1 MLVRCT
7 DVRLMLGMGLER
19 TPNPMKPIL
28 SLVIAAAC
36 LGTAVAQSP
45 KTAPV
50 SSADALFRQGQVAEK
65 SGDVAAAEKAYTEA
79 LKANPNHA
87 AARFSLG
94 QLRIN
99 GPAIAARAREAKF
112 AAVNVPEIKLDQAT
126 LEEAVAALS
135 LIVERESKKAVTP
148 NFIIQDPKNQL
159 ANAKVSLNLKSTPA
173 GAVMKYLTEMTG
185 SKATYDEH
193 AIVIKPK

>member
-1 MLVRCT
+1 
-7 DVRLMLGMGLER
+7 
-19 TPNPMKPIL
+19 MKPIL
-28 SLVIAAAC
+28 SLVVATAC
-36 LGTAVAQSP
+36 LGTALAQTP
-45 KTAPV
+45 KT
-50 SSADALFRQGQVAEK
+50 SSASSAEALFRQGQAAEK
-65 SGDVAAAEKAYTEA
+65 TGNVAAAGKAYTEA
-79 LKANPNHA
+79 LKADPNHA

-99 GPAIAARAREAKF
+99 APTIAARAREAKF
-112 AAVNVPEIKLDQAT
+112 SAVNVPEFKLDGAT

-135 LIVERESKKAVTP
+135 MIVERETKKAVTP

-159 ANAKVSLNLKSTPA
+159 ANSKISLNLKSTPA

-185 SKATYDEH
+185 TKATYDEH